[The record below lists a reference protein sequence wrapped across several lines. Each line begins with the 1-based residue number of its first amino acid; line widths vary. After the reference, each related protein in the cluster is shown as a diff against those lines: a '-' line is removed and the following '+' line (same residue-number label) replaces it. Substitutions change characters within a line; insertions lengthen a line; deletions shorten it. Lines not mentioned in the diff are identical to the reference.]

1 MIPNNDQTSAGYWY
15 HKLGWQPFPYQE
27 RNLSY
32 FLEGYQG
39 IVNAATG
46 MGKTASLLVPM
57 AASWIN
63 RHPDSYQK
71 LCNNGLRLLWITPLR
86 ALAKDIEESLSEM
99 AAAFELPWHIGK
111 RTGDT
116 PSKERE
122 RQKRSMPEVMV
133 ITPESLQLMLA
144 MKNYPKLFANLEVIV
159 ADEWHELL
167 GTKRGVQVELALSR
181 LRALKPEL
189 QTWGLSATIGNMNE
203 SKEILLGPEHKPE
216 KAVIIKGE
224 APKQTH
230 VETILPDTI
239 EKFPWAGH
247 LGIKLIEHII
257 PVIARSKTTLL
268 FTNTRSQAEIWY
280 QNLLVFYPE
289 LAGQMALHHGSLNQE
304 LRYWVENALHEE
316 RLKVVVCTSSLDL
329 GVDFRPVE
337 TVIQVGSPKGVA
349 RFSQRAGRSGHQ
361 PGAVS
366 QIYFVPT
373 HSLELIEGAALKDA
387 IYREIYEE
395 RVPYINPYDTL
406 IQYLLTIAVGEGFYP
421 WQVYQEVIQ
430 TYAFYELT
438 RDEYQWI
445 LNFIDHGGQALQQYD
460 EYNKVTVLEDGRFQI
475 PDRRKAT
482 RQRLNVGTI
491 VSDTALT
498 VKFLKGKALGTIEEA
513 FLARLQEG
521 EPFWFSG
528 RNLELVR
535 IQGMTAYVRQSR
547 KQKSGKVPSWLGGR
561 LPLSSQLAELIREK
575 LYNVAH
581 SQPEEP
587 ELHLLKP
594 LFTLQAEW
602 SELPHTNN
610 LLIEKFKSRE
620 GWHVLIYPFEGRYV
634 HEGMAGLVAHRLSR
648 IKRITVSMA
657 MNDYGFELLSDQE
670 IPIEEALRYELFSE
684 ENLIPDINETL
695 NGTEMAKRRFRDI
708 ATIAGLIF
716 KGYPGRQASEKHLQS
731 SSQLLFDVFQD
742 YDPNNPL
749 IQQAYEEVQQFQL
762 EEIRLRQA
770 LRRIQGQHVV
780 VTHPPKPTPFAFPI
794 MVDRLRERMSN
805 EKLMER
811 IEKMQVQLEKAA
823 GS

>member
-1 MIPNNDQTSAGYWY
+1 MEIKRQAQSASEWY
-15 HKLGWQPFPYQE
+15 QQLGWQPFPYQE
-27 RNLSY
+27 RTMQY
-32 FLEGYQG
+32 FLEGYEG

-46 MGKTASLLVPM
+46 MGKTAALYLPVM
-57 AASWIN
+57 ASWMY
-63 RHPDSYQK
+63 RYPETYHKQRK
-71 LCNNGLRLLWITPLR
+71 NGLRLLWITPLR
-86 ALAKDIEESLSEM
+86 ALAKDIEESLAGM
-99 AAAFELPWHIGK
+99 TATLQVAWQVGK

-116 PSKERE
+116 PTKERE
-122 RQKRSMPEVMV
+122 RQKRTMPEVMV

-144 MKNYPKLFANLEVIV
+144 MKNYHKLFEHLEVVV
-159 ADEWHELL
+159 ADEWHELV

-181 LRALKPEL
+181 LRALRPEL
-189 QTWGLSATIGNMNE
+189 KTWGLSATIGNMEE
-203 SKEILLGPEHKPE
+203 SREILLGPEHNPD

-224 APKQTH
+224 APKQTY
-230 VETILPDTI
+230 VETILPETI
-239 EKFPWAGH
+239 EKFPWSGH

-366 QIYFVPT
+366 AIYFVPT
-373 HSLELIEGAALKDA
+373 NSLELIEGAALKDA
-387 IYREIYEE
+387 LQQEIYEE

-406 IQYLLTIAVGEGFYP
+406 IQYLLTLAVAEGFRP
-421 WQVYQEVIQ
+421 WQIYEEVIR

-445 LNFIDHGGQALQQYD
+445 LDFIEHGGQALQQYD
-460 EYNKVTVLEDGRFQI
+460 EYNKVTVTEEGYYQI
-475 PDRRKAT
+475 RDRRKAT

-498 VKFLKGKALGTIEEA
+498 VKFLKGKPLGTIEEA

-561 LPLSSQLAELIREK
+561 LPLSSQLADLIREK
-575 LYNVAH
+575 LYKAAH
-581 SQPEEP
+581 GQPEEP
-587 ELHLLKP
+587 ELQLLKP
-594 LFTLQAEW
+594 LFALQAEW
-602 SELPHTNN
+602 SELPHTDN

-634 HEGMAGLVAHRLSR
+634 HEGMAGLVAHRVSR

-670 IPIEEALRYELFSE
+670 IPIEEALSQDLFSE
-684 ENLIPDINETL
+684 ENLITDINETL

-708 ATIAGLIF
+708 ATISGLIF
-716 KGYPGRQASEKHLQS
+716 KGYPGKPASDKHLQS

-749 IQQAYEEVQQFQL
+749 IQQAYEEVRQFQL

-770 LRRIQGQHVV
+770 LQRIQGQHVV
-780 VTHPPKPTPFAFPI
+780 VTRPPRPTPFAFPI

-805 EKLMER
+805 EKLMDR
-811 IEKMQVQLEKAA
+811 IEKMQLQLEKAA
-823 GS
+823 GG